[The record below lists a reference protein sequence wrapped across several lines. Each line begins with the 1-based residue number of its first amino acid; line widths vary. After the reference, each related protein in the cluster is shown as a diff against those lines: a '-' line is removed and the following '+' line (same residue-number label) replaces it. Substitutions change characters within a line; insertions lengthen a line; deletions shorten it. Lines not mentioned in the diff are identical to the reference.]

1 MPQTDII
8 ARIREGDRETF
19 NAFCRERYASLIAFA
34 RLFLSRIN
42 GTWADDVVQD
52 VLFGLWQ
59 NRASLYDDGSSLQA
73 YLLRSVYHRCLN
85 YLKKERRSEALDAD
99 DESKMVSR
107 MAEYYDP
114 DRNPVILNLFNTDL
128 RSSLSRAIEA
138 LPPQRREVFTLS
150 YLNQL
155 TNREIGEKLGISL
168 STVENHMYLALKQLR
183 AILKNN

>member
-73 YLLRSVYHRCLN
+73 YLLRSVYYRCLN

-99 DESKMVSR
+99 DESKLVSR

-138 LPPQRREVFTLS
+138 LS

>member
-8 ARIREGDRETF
+8 ARIREGDRDAF

-114 DRNPVILNLFNTDL
+114 QQARFTNKEMLKI
-128 RSSLSRAIEA
+128 AIEHD
-138 LPPQRREVFTLS
+138 QEMM
-150 YLNQL
+150 N
-155 TNREIGEKLGISL
+155 
-168 STVENHMYLALKQLR
+168 
-183 AILKNN
+183 AIRQILEEE

>member
-8 ARIREGDRETF
+8 ARIREG
-19 NAFCRERYASLIAFA
+19 SLIAFA

-99 DESKMVSR
+99 DESKLVSR
-107 MAEYYDP
+107 MAEYYDQP
-114 DRNPVILNLFNTDL
+114 GNWGKTGHFTQYGRESHV
-128 RSSLSRAIEA
+128 SCIEA
-138 LPPQRREVFTLS
+138 TPGNFKKLLNCFRCFCRDVCIYPVCKTIS
-150 YLNQL
+150 YF
-155 TNREIGEKLGISL
+155 S
-168 STVENHMYLALKQLR
+168 Y
-183 AILKNN
+183 

>member
-85 YLKKERRSEALDAD
+85 YLKKERRSEAPLFSLPGDRCLAAPTAGGFYPVVPEPAD
-99 DESKMVSR
+99 QPGNWGKTGHFTQYGRESHVSC
-107 MAEYYDP
+107 
-114 DRNPVILNLFNTDL
+114 
-128 RSSLSRAIEA
+128 IEA
-138 LPPQRREVFTLS
+138 TPGNF
-150 YLNQL
+150 
-155 TNREIGEKLGISL
+155 K
-168 STVENHMYLALKQLR
+168 K
-183 AILKNN
+183 

>member
-99 DESKMVSR
+99 DESKLVSR

-128 RSSLSRAIEA
+128 RSSLPGDRCLAAPTAGGFYPVVPEPADQPGNWGKTGHFTQYGRESHVSCIEA
-138 LPPQRREVFTLS
+138 TPGNF
-150 YLNQL
+150 
-155 TNREIGEKLGISL
+155 K
-168 STVENHMYLALKQLR
+168 K
-183 AILKNN
+183 

>member
-128 RSSLSRAIEA
+128 RSSISRAIEA

-150 YLNQL
+150 YLEQL
-155 TNREIGEKLGISL
+155 TNREIGERLGLSL

-183 AILKNN
+183 AILKNH

>member
-8 ARIREGDRETF
+8 ARIREGDRDSF
-19 NAFCRERYASLIAFA
+19 NAFCRERYASLIAYA

-59 NRASLYDDGSSLQA
+59 NRASLRDDGSSLQA

-85 YLKKERRSEALDAD
+85 YLKKECRSEQLDAD
-99 DESKMVSR
+99 DESKLVAR
-107 MAEYYDP
+107 MAEYYNP

-128 RSSLSRAIEA
+128 RSSLSRAIDA

-155 TNREIGEKLGISL
+155 TNREIGERLGISL

-183 AILKNN
+183 TVLKKY

>member
-1 MPQTDII
+1 MPQADII
-8 ARIREGDRETF
+8 TRIRNSDREAF
-19 NAFCRERYASLIAFA
+19 NAFCRERYASLIAYA

-59 NRASLYDDGSSLQA
+59 NRATLRDDGSSLQT

-85 YLKKERRSEALDAD
+85 YLKKAQRSELLGTEEEPAILTR
-99 DESKMVSR
+99 VS
-107 MAEYYDP
+107 EYYNP
-114 DRNPVILNLFNTDL
+114 DRNPVILNLFNADL

-150 YLNQL
+150 YLEQM

-183 AILKNN
+183 SELKKS